1 MTNAV
6 AIISGTFYLLNKT
19 ADRIERRKH
28 VAKRQKTDLPLGDGN
43 AKVGQT
49 RGFSHWYSTRDA
61 GMTVKAES
69 HVTITCG
76 QSEEEIRAAMEEAA
90 RIAESVAVQGAEEM
104 DLHLDS
110 FAKDVHR

>member
-1 MTNAV
+1 MPNAT
-6 AIISGTFYLLNKT
+6 AIISGTAYLINKT

-28 VAKRQKTDLPLGDGN
+28 VAKTQQTDLPLGDGK
-43 AKVGQT
+43 ATVGQL

-61 GMTVKAES
+61 GMTVKAEA

-76 QSEEEIRAAMEEAA
+76 QSEDEVRAALEEAG
-90 RIAESVAVQGAEEM
+90 RIAESTACQGAEEM

>member
-6 AIISGTFYLLNKT
+6 ATISGTFFLFNKT
-19 ADRIERRKH
+19 ADRIERMKR
-28 VAKRQKTDLPLGDGN
+28 VNKRQKTDLPLGDGN
-43 AKVGQT
+43 ARAGQT
-49 RGFSHWYSTRDA
+49 RGFSHWYSTREA

-76 QSEEEIRAAMEEAA
+76 QSRKEIEAALEEAG
-90 RIAESVAVQGAEEM
+90 RIAETTAIQGAEEM

-110 FAKDVHR
+110 FASESHR